1 MIAHMNIVTDVI
13 LPLALAF
20 IMFVLGLGLTG
31 GDFLKVIKQ
40 PRDFFVGA
48 FSQII
53 LLPIIAFILV
63 KIWPIAPELAI
74 GVMIIAAAPGGVT
87 SNLLTSFAKG
97 DVALS
102 ISLTAIISLLCV
114 ITIPFI
120 VLTSVGLLN
129 DSNITQDIS
138 LFSMSRDMFLIV
150 TMPVILGMLIR
161 RFASGVTLKFE
172 PIAKKISIVLFVL
185 VLLGAIAAERE
196 NVISYFAQAGLIT
209 FVLNVVMMIVAYCV
223 AKLLASGMKQ
233 KKCITI
239 ECGLQ
244 NGTLAIFV
252 ATSIFGGGMYVI
264 PAATYSLIMFATS
277 LILYISL
284 EKLFN
289 KDRQTNLI
297 FIKIIIKVP

>member
-1 MIAHMNIVTDVI
+1 MGIVIDVF

-20 IMFVLGLGLTG
+20 IMFALGLGLTG
-31 GDFLKVIKQ
+31 NDFLRVAKQ

-102 ISLTAIISLLCV
+102 VSLTAIISLLCV

-120 VLTSVGLLN
+120 VLTSVGLLA
-129 DSNITQDIS
+129 DSSITQDIS
-138 LFSMSRDMFLIV
+138 LIGMARDMFLIV
-150 TMPVILGMLIR
+150 TVPVILGMLFR
-161 RFASGVTLKFE
+161 GFASGMALSFE
-172 PIAKKISIVLFVL
+172 PIAKKISTVLFVL

-196 NVISYFAQAGLIT
+196 NVVSYFAQAGLIT
-209 FVLNVVMMIVAYCV
+209 LVLNVVMMVVAYFV
-223 AKLLASGMKQ
+223 AHSLASGTKQ

-277 LILYISL
+277 LIFVYLVR
-284 EKLFN
+284 KA
-289 KDRQTNLI
+289 
-297 FIKIIIKVP
+297 V

>member
-1 MIAHMNIVTDVI
+1 MNIVTDVI

-31 GDFLKVIKQ
+31 ADFLRVIKQ

-53 LLPIIAFILV
+53 LLPIIAFVLV
-63 KIWPIAPELAI
+63 KAWSIAPELAI

-114 ITIPFI
+114 VTIPFI
-120 VLTSVGLLN
+120 VLTSVELLGG
-129 DSNITQDIS
+129 SNITQDIS
-138 LFSMSRDMFLIV
+138 LLGMSRDMFLIV
-150 TMPVILGMLIR
+150 TMPVILGMLLR
-161 RFASGVTLKFE
+161 KFSSDVALKLE
-172 PIAKKISIVLFVL
+172 PIAKKVSIVLFVL

-209 FVLNVVMMIVAYCV
+209 LILNVVMMIVAYYV
-223 AKLLASGMKQ
+223 AQFLASGTKQ
-233 KKCITI
+233 KKSITI

-277 LILYISL
+277 LI
-284 EKLFN
+284 
-289 KDRQTNLI
+289 
-297 FIKIIIKVP
+297 FIYLVRKPS

>member
-1 MIAHMNIVTDVI
+1 MNIVTDI
-13 LPLALAF
+13 FLPLALAF
-20 IMFVLGLGLTG
+20 IMFALGLGLTG
-31 GDFLKVIKQ
+31 ADFLRVLKQ

-53 LLPIIAFILV
+53 LLPIIAFTLV
-63 KIWPIAPELAI
+63 KILPIAPELAI
-74 GVMIIAAAPGGVT
+74 GVIIIAAAPGGVT

-114 ITIPFI
+114 ITIPI
-120 VLTSVGLLN
+120 IILTSIGLLGN
-129 DSNITQDIS
+129 TSLVQDIS
-138 LFSMSRDMFLIV
+138 LITMARDMFLIV
-150 TMPVILGMLIR
+150 TVPVILGMLFR
-161 RFASGVTLKFE
+161 RFSSGIALKFE
-172 PIAKKISIVLFVL
+172 PIAKKISTVLFVL

-196 NVISYFAQAGLIT
+196 NIVSYFAQAGLIT
-209 FVLNVVMMIVAYCV
+209 LVLNVIMMVVAFYL
-223 AKLLASGMKQ
+223 AQLFASGVKQ

-264 PAATYSLIMFATS
+264 PAATYSLIMFGTS
-277 LILYISL
+277 LIFVYLV
-284 EKLFN
+284 
-289 KDRQTNLI
+289 R
-297 FIKIIIKVP
+297 KIV

>member
-1 MIAHMNIVTDVI
+1 MNIVTDVI

-31 GDFLKVIKQ
+31 GDFLRVVKQ

-48 FSQII
+48 FSQIL
-53 LLPIIAFILV
+53 LLPVIAFILV

-102 ISLTAIISLLCV
+102 ISLTAIISLLSV
-114 ITIPFI
+114 ITVPFI
-120 VLTSVGLLN
+120 VLTSVGLLS
-129 DSNITQDIS
+129 DSNINQDIS

-150 TMPVILGMLIR
+150 TAPVILGMLVR
-161 RFASGVTLKFE
+161 RFASGAALKSE
-172 PIAKKISIVLFVL
+172 PIAKKISILLFVL

-196 NVISYFAQAGLIT
+196 NVITYFAQAGLIT
-209 FVLNVVMMIVAYCV
+209 LVLNVAMMVVAYLV
-223 AKLLASGMKQ
+223 AKTFATGTEQ

-252 ATSIFGGGMYVI
+252 ATSIFGSGMYVI

-277 LILYISL
+277 LIFVYFVRKTS
-284 EKLFN
+284 
-289 KDRQTNLI
+289 
-297 FIKIIIKVP
+297 

>member
-1 MIAHMNIVTDVI
+1 MITYMNVVTDVI

-31 GDFLKVIKQ
+31 GDFLRVIKQ

-48 FSQII
+48 LSQII

-102 ISLTAIISLLCV
+102 ISLTAIISLLSV

-150 TMPVILGMLIR
+150 TVPVILGMLLR
-161 RFASGVTLKFE
+161 RFASGTALKFE
-172 PIAKKISIVLFVL
+172 LIAKKISIALFIL

-209 FVLNVVMMIVAYCV
+209 FVLNVVMMVVAYYV
-223 AKLLASGMKQ
+223 ASLLASGTEQ

-252 ATSIFGGGMYVI
+252 ATSIFGGGLYVI

-277 LILYISL
+277 LIFVYLVR
-284 EKLFN
+284 K
-289 KDRQTNLI
+289 T
-297 FIKIIIKVP
+297 V

>member
-1 MIAHMNIVTDVI
+1 MNIVTDVI

-20 IMFVLGLGLTG
+20 IMFVLGLGLTTA
-31 GDFLKVIKQ
+31 DFLRVLKQ

-53 LLPIIAFILV
+53 LLPIIAFVLV
-63 KIWPIAPELAI
+63 KVWPLAPELAV

-120 VLTSVGLLN
+120 VLISLELLGG
-129 DSNITQDIS
+129 SNIIKDIS
-138 LFSMSRDMFLIV
+138 LISMSRDMFLIV
-150 TMPVILGMLIR
+150 TVPVILGMLLR
-161 RFASGVTLKFE
+161 KFASRLALNFE
-172 PIAKKISIVLFVL
+172 PIARKISTMLFIL

-196 NVISYFAQAGLIT
+196 NVVSYFAQAGLIT
-209 FVLNVVMMIVAYCV
+209 LILNVVMMVVAYYV
-223 AKLLASGMKQ
+223 AQLLVSGTAQ

-264 PAATYSLIMFATS
+264 PAATYSLIMFVTS
-277 LILYISL
+277 LIFVY
-284 EKLFN
+284 FV
-289 KDRQTNLI
+289 R
-297 FIKIIIKVP
+297 KVS

>member
-1 MIAHMNIVTDVI
+1 MGIVTDVF

-20 IMFVLGLGLTG
+20 IMFSLGLGLAG
-31 GDFLKVIKQ
+31 NDFLRVVRQ
-40 PRDFFVGA
+40 SRDFFVGA

-87 SNLLTSFAKG
+87 SNILTSFAKG

-102 ISLTAIISLLCV
+102 ISLTAIISLLSV

-120 VLTSVGLLN
+120 VLTSVGLL
-129 DSNITQDIS
+129 SNINVTQDIS
-138 LFSMSRDMFLIV
+138 LITMSRDIFLIV
-150 TMPVILGMLIR
+150 TVPVILGMLFR
-161 RFASGVTLKFE
+161 RFFSRITSKLE
-172 PIAKKISIVLFVL
+172 SIAKKISTALFVL

-196 NVISYFAQAGLIT
+196 NVVSYFAQAGLIT
-209 FVLNVVMMIVAYCV
+209 LVLNIIMMVVAFYL
-223 AKLLASGMKQ
+223 AQLLGSKAEQ

-252 ATSIFGGGMYVI
+252 ATSIFGGGVYVI

-277 LILYISL
+277 LIFVYLV
-284 EKLFN
+284 
-289 KDRQTNLI
+289 R
-297 FIKIIIKVP
+297 KIV